1 MKETIAKLDK
11 TKSWFCEKIKQNRE
25 TVSQIHQE
33 KKKEKTENNKIRNKN
48 GEIAIDNTEIKMII
62 RDYDQQLYA
71 IKWKIWKKW
80 TNS

>member
-62 RDYDQQLYA
+62 RDYYG
-71 IKWKIWKKW
+71 
-80 TNS
+80 